1 MNNTLVNK
9 KRKGLSPLLATVILL
24 GVTVAAGGAV
34 YSIYTGS
41 STAVSASNTIQ
52 VETVNAVKGSNHA
65 DLTATVKNVGT
76 APWKSLEIWIGKE
89 AGSRP
94 ILYEELHEI
103 ARGDASGDVDN
114 PLRAEALAVLS
125 DGTPAA
131 LGRKFVLETGTTLP
145 KSRDV
150 TAYPSA
156 QVTDLMD
163 LDGKWSG
170 ATVTCASGADT
181 KPDLDGIQ
189 CKVFTG
195 KRLSAPIAPGQSIR
209 VYADVL
215 LPNQLRTTEDT
226 PSEILGTLS
235 GTLGVGNNPAGSPII
250 DLNVG
255 DELTF
260 NVKAVTVDGQEV
272 QMQSVIRLVGA

>member
-9 KRKGLSPLLATVILL
+9 KRKGLSPLLATVILI

-41 STAVSASNTIQ
+41 STAASASNTIQ
-52 VETVNAVKGSNHA
+52 IETVNAVKGSNHA
-65 DLTATVKNVGT
+65 DFTATVKNVGT
-76 APWKSLEIWIGKE
+76 SPWKSLEIWVGKE

-94 ILYEELHEI
+94 VLYEELHEI
-103 ARGDASGDVDN
+103 ARGDANGDLDN
-114 PLRAEALAVLS
+114 PLRAEAIAVLS

-131 LGRKFVLETGTTLP
+131 LGRKFVLETGTSLP

-156 QVTDLMD
+156 QVTDLKA

-170 ATVTCASGADT
+170 ATVSCASGADT
-181 KPDLDGIQ
+181 KTDLDGIQ
-189 CKVFTG
+189 CKIFTG
-195 KRLSAPIAPGQSIR
+195 KRLSQPIAPGQTIR
-209 VYADVL
+209 VYADML
-215 LPNQLRTTEDT
+215 LPNQLRTTEDA
-226 PSEILGTLS
+226 PSEILVNLS
-235 GTLGVGNNPAGSPII
+235 GTLGTGNNPMGNPII
-250 DLNVG
+250 DLNLG
-255 DELTF
+255 DELVV

-272 QMQSVIRLVGA
+272 QTQSVVRLIGA